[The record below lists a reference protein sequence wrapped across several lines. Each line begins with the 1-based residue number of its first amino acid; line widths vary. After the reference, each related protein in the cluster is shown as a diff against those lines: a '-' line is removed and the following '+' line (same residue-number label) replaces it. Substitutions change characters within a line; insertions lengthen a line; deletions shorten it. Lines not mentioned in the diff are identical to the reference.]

1 MTAGDVFVHES
12 SYVDDGAELGPGTK
26 VWHFSHVLPNTRIG
40 ADCTLGQNVVVGPD
54 VTVGDRCRVEPIS
67 PSKKKNRGRVCTI
80 VGFRKFGASIEMASV
95 IWEDTQEYGG
105 ADMSDLV
112 VIPLCEI
119 EAR

>member
-1 MTAGDVFVHES
+1 MSNQFES
-12 SYVDDGAELGPGTK
+12 RTVGS
-26 VWHFSHVLPNTRIG
+26 SHCGKHRMGVL
-40 ADCTLGQNVVVGPD
+40 
-54 VTVGDRCRVEPIS
+54 TVGDRCRVEPIS